1 MTPFLRRQRG
11 ATLIVSLIMLLLIT
25 LLAISSF
32 TVGKSNLQI
41 VGNMQQRTQ
50 ALAAAQSAIATVI
63 SSIQFTATPAD
74 AIRNAC
80 GGGPCA
86 DGNVTIDCNGA
97 NTACVDS
104 NGDGVAD
111 VNVAVGVTCDSVQP
125 VPLSALDLTKTQD
138 QNCTVSTQQGGAGV
152 PGSVSNNS
160 LCSDTVWDVQASA
173 TDVMSGANYIVD
185 QGVGVRVQ
193 STATPAQVCP

>member
-1 MTPFLRRQRG
+1 MTSFPRSQRG
-11 ATLIVSLIMLLLIT
+11 AALIVSLIMLLLIT

-41 VGNMQQRTQ
+41 VGNMQQRAQ
-50 ALAAAQSAIATVI
+50 ALAAAQSVIATVI
-63 SSIQFTATPAD
+63 SSIQFTLTPAD

-86 DGNVTIDCNGA
+86 DGNVVIDCNGA

-111 VNVAVGVTCDSVQP
+111 VNVAVGATCDSIQP
-125 VPLSALDLTKTQD
+125 IPLSALNLANTQD
-138 QNCTVSTQQGGAGV
+138 QNCAVSTQQGSAGV
-152 PGSVSNNS
+152 PGAANNNS
-160 LCSDTVWDVQASA
+160 MCSDTVWEVQATA
-173 TDVMSGANYIVD
+173 TDVVSGANYVVD

-193 STATPAQVCP
+193 STATQAQVCP